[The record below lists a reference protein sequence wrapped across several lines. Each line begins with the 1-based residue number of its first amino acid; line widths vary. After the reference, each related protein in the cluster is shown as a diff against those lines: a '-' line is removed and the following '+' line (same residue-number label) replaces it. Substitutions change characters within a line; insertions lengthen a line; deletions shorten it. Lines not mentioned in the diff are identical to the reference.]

1 MADQFQDRV
10 TPATNCVAVTPSDT
24 VNIAPPTDSAKTCKG
39 LYVGT
44 TGNVA
49 VLCIDDTAAVTF
61 VAVPAGA
68 ILPVSAKRV
77 NSTNTTAS
85 NIVAMF

>member
-1 MADQFQDRV
+1 MASLRSD
-10 TPATNCVAVTPSDT
+10 PADSAEAVTPSDST
-24 VNIAPPTDSAKTCKG
+24 NFTGGAARA

-49 VLCIDDTAAVTF
+49 VVLKDGTAVTF
-61 VAVPAGA
+61 SSVPAGA
-68 ILPVSAKRV
+68 ILPVECKRV

-85 NIVAMF
+85 NIVALR